1 MQHDP
6 RAWLWDVQ
14 QAAERITDFV
24 RDRSFADYFA
34 DAMMRAAVER
44 QFEIYRR
51 GAQSSVAR
59 GCGDCGAYPGSSA
72 GDRHAECADPRLSRG
87 ERRGRLAD
95 GPQQPSSFATASGG
109 VCDSKWRRFSPSSAS
124 RHRSSALEVG
134 YLLAR
139 HSTGAQASTT

>member
-24 RDRSFADYFA
+24 RDRSFADYLA

-44 QFEIYRR
+44 
-51 GAQSSVAR
+51 
-59 GCGDCGAYPGSSA
+59 DCGAYPGSSA

-124 RHRSSALEVG
+124 RLRSSALEVG